1 MFLEREVC
9 LRTAVSKTKAASF
22 LAAQLPARAG
32 TAGNTQPRAQFP
44 RLGDSEPVP
53 KKHLLKVERGLLG
66 R

>member
-1 MFLEREVC
+1 M
-9 LRTAVSKTKAASF
+9 AVSKTKAASF
-22 LAAQLPARAG
+22 LAAQLPTRAG